1 MPEAVKTFQK
11 NKVKVNSV
19 LKDGWNVVLLSIK
32 ANKIELF
39 NDLVAREMRKREN
52 KRLVQSLFQVTS
64 SGNNIFHVCVKYSSL
79 TSLMIVVDV
88 MKSLDYS
95 TVDQTKYSLTLY
107 LNSPNNQKLT
117 PFLLSVQEDNLSK
130 SKYLSDLGCSIS
142 CKNEKLENALHL
154 AFKNKSPQMIQ
165 FLSYIDSDSNKLR
178 TQLDIKKRRPSDLD
192 PSKSLLKF
200 LRNPWELIP
209 SGKLEALAKMLKS
222 GKLDINQTTFK
233 KKNTFLHLAVKH
245 RQTGIIKFLITN
257 GASPDLKNY
266 KNLTPLQILAGE
278 ENRVYY
284 SSVQGLFTNHS
295 MPKVPSRLSLSHV
308 RTAKR
313 INLKEAPNRK
323 SYTSLKIVL
332 PALHS
337 NINESMAKFLF

>member
-1 MPEAVKTFQK
+1 M
-11 NKVKVNSV
+11 
-19 LKDGWNVVLLSIK
+19 LKDGWNVLLLSIK

-39 NDLVAREMRKREN
+39 NDLVAREMRKRDS

-64 SGNNIFHVCVKYSSL
+64 SGNNILHVCVKYSSL

-95 TVDQTKYSLTLY
+95 TVDQTKYSFSLY
-107 LNSPNNQKLT
+107 LNAPNSQKLT
-117 PFLLSVQEDNLSK
+117 PFLLSVQEDNLGK
-130 SKYLSDLGCSIS
+130 SKYLSELGCSIS

-165 FLSYIDSDSNKLR
+165 FLSYLDSDSNKLR
-178 TQLDIKKRRPSDLD
+178 AQIDIKKRRPSDLD
-192 PSKSLLKF
+192 PSRSLLKF

-209 SGKLEALAKMLKS
+209 SGKLETLVKMLKS
-222 GKLDINQTTFK
+222 GKIEINQTTFK

-245 RQTGIIKFLITN
+245 RQTGIIKFLISN
-257 GASPDLKNY
+257 GASKDLKNY
-266 KNLTPLQILAGE
+266 KNLTPLQILTGE

-284 SSVQGLFTNHS
+284 SNIQGLFNT
-295 MPKVPSRLSLSHV
+295 PSAGKAPARLSLSHV

-313 INLKEAPNRK
+313 IIPKEVPNRK
-323 SYTSLKIVL
+323 SLTSLKIIL